1 MMATNGVDRAALLLM
16 ALGEESAAE
25 VFRNLGPREVQKI
38 GTAMAKIESPSRE
51 EMAEILEQFKLDSE
65 KLSGLS
71 VDTDEYLRSVLIR
84 ALGDEKGNQLIGRIL
99 QGSDTSGIEGLK
111 WLDSLAI
118 AELVKN
124 EHPQIIATILVHLDY
139 DQAAE
144 IVATFPE
151 RLRNETL
158 LRIAVLEG
166 IQPVALRE
174 LDSVLKDLLAGGG
187 NIKRSAMG
195 GVHAAAEIL
204 NYMSGTQ
211 EQSALE
217 NVKAYD
223 AELAQAII
231 DEMFTFDNLIDL
243 DNIAIQLL
251 IKEISGEMLTIAL
264 KGAQAPIRQKFISNM
279 SRRAAE
285 LFTEDIASRGPIRV
299 SEIEE
304 KQRAILQVVRTL
316 AENGQIA
323 IGKNAED
330 AYVE

>member
-1 MMATNGVDRAALLLM
+1 MASNGIERAALLLM
-16 ALGEESAAE
+16 VLGEEHAAD
-25 VFRNLGPREVQKI
+25 VFRALGPREVQKI
-38 GTAMAKIESPSRE
+38 GSAMAKIASPSRDE
-51 EMAEILEQFKLDSE
+51 LSEILEQFNLAAE
-65 KLSGLS
+65 ELGGIS
-71 VDTDEYLRSVLIR
+71 VDTDEYLRSVLVR

-111 WLDSLAI
+111 WLDSSAI

-124 EHPQIIATILVHLDY
+124 EHPQIIATILVHLDH

-151 RLRNETL
+151 RLRNDVL

-166 IQPVALRE
+166 IQPFALRE
-174 LDSVLKDLLAGGG
+174 LDNVLKDLLAGGG
-187 NIKRSAMG
+187 NLKRSAMG
-195 GVHAAAEIL
+195 GVRAAAEIL
-204 NYMSGTQ
+204 NYMTGGQ

-231 DEMFTFDNLIDL
+231 DEMFTFDNLLDL
-243 DNIAIQLL
+243 DNPSIQLL
-251 IKEISGEMLTIAL
+251 IKEIPGETLIIAL
-264 KGAQAPIRQKFISNM
+264 KGAQGPLRQKFLNNM

-285 LFTEDIASRGPIRV
+285 LFAEDLGARGPVRV
-299 SEIEE
+299 SEVEE
-304 KQRAILQVVRTL
+304 QQRSILQVVRNL
-316 AENGQIA
+316 AESGQIV

-330 AYVE
+330 AFVE